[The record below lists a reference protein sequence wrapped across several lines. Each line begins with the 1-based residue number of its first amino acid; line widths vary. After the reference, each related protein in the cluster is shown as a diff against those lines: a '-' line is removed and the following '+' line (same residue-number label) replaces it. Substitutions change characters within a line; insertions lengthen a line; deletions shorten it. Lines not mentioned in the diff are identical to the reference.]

1 MRAGLGC
8 QRRGGIGQSVQLIID
23 TSTRY
28 AAVGLSVDGEVIA
41 HTAWLSQQ
49 NHSVELI
56 PAIQRLMESRDVEID
71 DLSAV
76 FAARGPGAF
85 SALRVGLSTA
95 KAMAITA
102 ELPLVSIG
110 TLEVEL
116 HPYRNLGSPA
126 WAVIDAGRDMLYLGR
141 SAGAPSDAAD
151 EGYEVMTLD
160 EISEAI
166 PEGTLLCGEAAGTRG
181 EWVRENL
188 GDRVRIAPI
197 TLPSRHPGTLATLA
211 NERLRHGDVDDADM
225 LQPIYI
231 RGSQFEIA
239 HRRWVS

>member
-1 MRAGLGC
+1 M
-8 QRRGGIGQSVQLIID
+8 QLLID

-28 AAVGLSVDGEVIA
+28 AAVGLAVDGEIIA
-41 HTAWLSQQ
+41 QTAWLSQQ

-56 PAIQRLMESRDVEID
+56 PAIQRLMESRDIEVA

-95 KAMAITA
+95 KALAITA
-102 ELPLVSIG
+102 DLPLVSIG
-110 TLEVEL
+110 TLELEL
-116 HPYRNLGSPA
+116 HPYRGLGRPA
-126 WAVIDAGRDMLYLGR
+126 WAVIDAGRDMLYVGR
-141 SAGAPSDAAD
+141 SEGAPSGAAV

-160 EISEAI
+160 ELSDSI
-166 PEGTLLCGEAAGTRG
+166 PEGTLLCGEAAGTRR
-181 EWVRENL
+181 EWVRGEL
-188 GDRVRIAPI
+188 KGRVVAAPA
-197 TLPSRHPGTLATLA
+197 TLPSRHPGALARLA
-211 NERLRHGDVDDADM
+211 NERLRRGDVDDADM

-231 RGSQFEIA
+231 RGSQFEVA

>member
-1 MRAGLGC
+1 M
-8 QRRGGIGQSVQLIID
+8 QLLID

-28 AAVGLSVDGEVIA
+28 AAVGLSVDGELIA

-56 PAIQRLMESRDVEID
+56 PAIRRLMESRGAEVD

-76 FAARGPGAF
+76 FAARGPGGF
-85 SALRVGLSTA
+85 SALRVGLTTA

-110 TLEVEL
+110 TLELEL
-116 HPYRNLGSPA
+116 HPYRCLGRPA
-126 WAVIDAGRDMLYLGR
+126 WAVIDAGRDMLYVGR
-141 SAGAPSDAAD
+141 SEGAPSEAAV

-160 EISEAI
+160 ELSDAI
-166 PEGTLLCGEAAGTRG
+166 PEGALLCGEAVGTHR
-181 EWVRENL
+181 EWMRENL
-188 GDRVRIAPI
+188 GRRTVVAPA
-197 TLPSRHPGTLATLA
+197 TLPSRHPGALAALA
-211 NERLRHGDVDDADM
+211 NERLRRGDVDDADM

-231 RGSQFEIA
+231 RGSQFEVA

>member
-1 MRAGLGC
+1 M
-8 QRRGGIGQSVQLIID
+8 QLLID

-28 AAVGLSVDGEVIA
+28 AAVGLSVDGEVMA
-41 HTAWLSQQ
+41 QTAWLSAQ

-56 PAIQRLMESRDVEID
+56 PAVERLLDSRGVKVD

-76 FAARGPGAF
+76 FAAKGPGGF
-85 SALRVGLSTA
+85 SALRIGLSTA
-95 KAMAITA
+95 KALAITM

-110 TLEVEL
+110 TLELEL
-116 HPYRNLGSPA
+116 HPYRCLERSA
-126 WAVIDAGRDMLYLGR
+126 WAVIDAGRDMLYVGR
-141 SAGAPSDAAD
+141 SEGAPSEAAV

-160 EISEAI
+160 ELSNAI
-166 PEGTLLCGEAAGTRG
+166 PEGTLLCGEAVGTRR

-188 GDRVRIAPI
+188 GERVTVAPA
-197 TLPSRHPGTLATLA
+197 TLPTRHPGALAILA
-211 NERLRHGDVDDADM
+211 NERLSQADVDDADM

-231 RGSQFEIA
+231 RGSQFEVA